1 MADDTSFRGETSL
14 SRLLSTLRA
23 TLHEETYVFA
33 SIPDTHH
40 LPVPV
45 EEITLFFRE
54 PHRASGSDT
63 EPLSSSP
70 SSSPSSAGAPA
81 APAPA
86 KEGQGQRQAKGTA
99 ITLILRLET
108 AQKHGIQNYTYPCR
122 MITCDVHS
130 SLEAVGFMAVLATR
144 LAGRGISVNP
154 ISGFSHDHL
163 FVPVERAEE
172 AVAELLLVREEAVRD
187 LETGSKRS

>member
-1 MADDTSFRGETSL
+1 MSDDASFGGETSL

-33 SIPDTHH
+33 SIPDDDHH
-40 LPVPV
+40 LPVPI

-54 PHRASGSDT
+54 PHRTSGAGPS
-63 EPLSSSP
+63 LSSS
-70 SSSPSSAGAPA
+70 SSSTAIALATEGPGP
-81 APAPA
+81 
-86 KEGQGQRQAKGTA
+86 GQGKGTA
-99 ITLILRLET
+99 ITLILRLEI
-108 AQKHGIQNYTYPCR
+108 ARKHGIQNYAYPCR

-154 ISGFSHDHL
+154 VSGFYHDHL

-172 AVAELLLVREEAVRD
+172 AVSELQLVREEAVRN
-187 LETGSKRS
+187 LETGSKRC